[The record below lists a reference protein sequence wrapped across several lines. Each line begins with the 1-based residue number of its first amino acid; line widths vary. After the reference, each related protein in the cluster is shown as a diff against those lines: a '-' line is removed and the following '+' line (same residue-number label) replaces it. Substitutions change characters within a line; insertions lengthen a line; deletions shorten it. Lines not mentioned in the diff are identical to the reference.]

1 MGSTDSRNSEDNI
14 YDVLRTDILNLKLRP
29 GMIFSIRDISEAYQV
44 GRTPVR
50 DALISLSKEGLI
62 TFLPQRGTM
71 ISKINYDKVLNER
84 FLRTCVEEKVILE
97 FMAVCDLKAITEL
110 EMSLDRQEKF
120 VEEEDIRAFLA
131 EDMYFHSIFY
141 VGVNKGYCNDII
153 SANSGHYMRIRL
165 LAMADQGIDRE
176 ALKQHKEITDA
187 ILAKDW
193 ERLHTILNFHLNRLV
208 NQERAL
214 LSKYPDLFER
224 ENVVVRREPDELGVD
239 FLVETK
245 LKYHA

>member
-1 MGSTDSRNSEDNI
+1 MGSSDNNREDTI
-14 YDVLRTDILNLKLRP
+14 YDILRIDILNLKLRP
-29 GMIFSIRDISEAYQV
+29 GMIISIKDISEAYEV

-50 DALISLSKEGLI
+50 DALISLSKDGLI

-84 FLRTCVEEKVILE
+84 FLRNCVEEKVILE

-110 EMSLDRQEKF
+110 EMSLGRQEQIVK
-120 VEEEDIRAFLA
+120 EEDMRAFLS
-131 EDMYFHSIFY
+131 EDMYFHTIFY
-141 VGVNKGYCNDII
+141 RGVNKGYCNDII
-153 SANSGHYMRIRL
+153 SANSGHYRRIRL
-165 LAMADQGIDRE
+165 LAMAASGIDRE
-176 ALKQHKEITDA
+176 AVKQHKEMVDA

-193 ERLHTILNFHLNRLV
+193 ERLHNILNFHLNRQV

-214 LSKYPDLFER
+214 LSRYPDLFER
-224 ENVVVRREPDELGVD
+224 EAVEVKREPDELGVD